1 MQIVKNLKSELTC
14 IYVKKYGLLQPYRV
28 LSFISISINF
38 LINSLIIYFPS
49 QFTTW
54 LTRKFLISTF
64 VERRRNL
71 LEMHQFFTY
80 FFVFRVRYAQ
90 FTILEN
96 DTVVSAIASFYPIKV
111 IKITFFFP
119 QKTLRIMLILNY
131 KTPHTIQKRY
141 YDCMKIKKIKLR
153 IGTLLGFVN
162 LFMNYRFQEL

>member
-1 MQIVKNLKSELTC
+1 MIIRLILAIQTNSEAIVVGVLKNKNMQIVKNLKSELTC
-14 IYVKKYGLLQPYRV
+14 ICVKKYGLLQPYRV

-80 FFVFRVRYAQ
+80 FFCF
-90 FTILEN
+90 
-96 DTVVSAIASFYPIKV
+96 SCAICIVYN
-111 IKITFFFP
+111 TG
-119 QKTLRIMLILNY
+119 
-131 KTPHTIQKRY
+131 KRY
-141 YDCMKIKKIKLR
+141 CCKCHCIILPD
-153 IGTLLGFVN
+153 
-162 LFMNYRFQEL
+162 